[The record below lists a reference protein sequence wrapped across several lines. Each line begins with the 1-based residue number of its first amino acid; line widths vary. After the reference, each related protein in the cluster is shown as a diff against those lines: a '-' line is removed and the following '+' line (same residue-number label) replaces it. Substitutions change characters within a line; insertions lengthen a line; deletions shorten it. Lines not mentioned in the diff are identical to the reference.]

1 MVMLQVRKRRKKPQP
16 RGIRPPSTFGKFL
29 GWCVH
34 GYTAL
39 GLVAAGVIAVLIV
52 RGDADAFRWCFLLMA
67 AATIVDSTDGTLA
80 RKVCIKEVVPGFD
93 GRRLDD
99 IVDFLNYTFLPVLL
113 IWRAQILPT
122 GYEAWLFLP
131 LLASV
136 YGFCQVQ
143 AKTDDGYFLGFPSLW
158 NLVALYLYVL
168 HLYESPQGDWV
179 ALALVIVL
187 ALLTFV
193 PIRHLYPSQP
203 GLLNR
208 VSMIAGRDLDSAGRL
223 VDLEAARRRRAAAE
237 RVDHANRAFFATL
250 SDLLPGRFVGDQRD
264 PLAEAYVLS
273 PAACVTRSAGTSRP
287 LSPFAPRKDSC
298 HEHTLSPARHGC
310 RLAPRK
316 DSCHEHTL
324 SRSERQLSLKVK
336 QRVGRKDLAEANGT
350 PHH

>member
-1 MVMLQVRKRRKKPQP
+1 MRTNESGIQRMARRSAAMVMLQVRKRRIKPQP
-16 RGIRPPSTFGKFL
+16 RGVRPPTTFGKFL

-39 GLVAAGVIAVLIV
+39 GLVAAGLIAILIV

-80 RKVCIKEVVPGFD
+80 RKVRIKEVVPGFD

-99 IVDFLNYTFLPVLL
+99 IVDFLNYTFLPLLL
-113 IWRAQILPT
+113 IWRAHILPT

-168 HLYESPQGDWV
+168 YLVGLPQSAWLSLGV
-179 ALALVIVL
+179 VIVL

-208 VSMIAGRDLDSAGRL
+208 LSMIAGVIWTPFVGWLIWK
-223 VDLEAARRRRAAAE
+223 
-237 RVDHANRAFFATL
+237 
-250 SDLLPGRFVGDQRD
+250 LPGGDEYRLSNSTVQ
-264 PLAEAYVLS
+264 LAL
-273 PAACVTRSAGTSRP
+273 
-287 LSPFAPRKDSC
+287 
-298 HEHTLSPARHGC
+298 
-310 RLAPRK
+310 
-316 DSCHEHTL
+316 
-324 SRSERQLSLKVK
+324 LSLLYPLYYLGVSWVISVIHWRKHMTYRR
-336 QRVGRKDLAEANGT
+336 QRA
-350 PHH
+350 